1 VLSPYKGV
9 YRGTRWKTGRGP
21 PSTDEIIRQL
31 TLLDALQLGR
41 VIAAAEEQRATK
53 LQEAK
58 DALIARVRE
67 EASALGFDPADL
79 FAKPTPAPLSGRKG
93 AKSGMKKGQ
102 SPAPDKY
109 RSPNGKNVWSGRG
122 KTPAWLLE
130 LEAAGHNQEEF
141 RILDAQSDLIEQAS
155 KGRSEAA

>member
-1 VLSPYKGV
+1 MAHA
-9 YRGTRWKTGRGP
+9 GRPGEDA

-31 TLLDALQLGR
+31 ALLDAIQLGR
-41 VIAAAEEQRATK
+41 VIAAAEEQRTTR

-79 FAKPTPAPLSGRKG
+79 FARPAPTPLQGRRG

-102 SPAPDKY
+102 TPAPDKY
-109 RSPNGKNVWSGRG
+109 RSLDGKNVWSGRG

-130 LEAAGHNQEEF
+130 LEAAGHNREEF
-141 RILDAQSDLIEQAS
+141 RIPNAQSDLIEQAN